1 MAVQRYR
8 VLKKLGEGGCGRTW
22 LVRDRKLGKLWAMK
36 EWREKEGAQ
45 EELRILRELES
56 PCFPRIVECF
66 QENGR
71 QYLLMDWIRGRT
83 LEEALLQEGP
93 LPWRTAAAY
102 AAKICG
108 ALETLHGGTPAILH
122 LDLKPSNI
130 ILTQDGPRLIDF
142 GNAVLADAA
151 ADLTAADGR
160 KAGAAEA
167 NGTAAAW
174 RAEAALLM
182 GRAEAALPA
191 DRALRGT
198 PGYAAPELY
207 SGRGADI
214 RSDVYGLGAVLCAML
229 TGKKPGPA
237 GNRTEA
243 VPERLWEIVEKAM
256 EEDRESRFQNA
267 AEFRS
272 ALETALAETAETA
285 ETEKNAGRRKNV
297 FIRFTAAVCAA
308 AAAVTAA
315 AALLLSSGNLQ
326 PGSQQQESPQPENPR
341 PQDGSLPYARASEG
355 KTEIGAGKR
364 REAVRNAS
372 LWELV
377 WEKEEKGRLLGLQ
390 HELGETFRKAA
401 GQRENLSKKADG
413 SDGESAGF

>member
-167 NGTAAAW
+167 NGTAAA
-174 RAEAALLM
+174 
-182 GRAEAALPA
+182 GRAKAALPA

-243 VPERLWEIVEKAM
+243 APERLWEIVEKAM

-297 FIRFTAAVCAA
+297 FIRFAAAVCAA

-326 PGSQQQESPQPENPR
+326 PGSQQQDSPQPENPR

>member
-151 ADLTAADGR
+151 AD
-160 KAGAAEA
+160 
-167 NGTAAAW
+167 
-174 RAEAALLM
+174 RAEAALPAK
-182 GRAEAALPA
+182 RAKAALPA

-237 GNRTEA
+237 GNRTETA
-243 VPERLWEIVEKAM
+243 PERLWEIVEKAM

>member
-167 NGTAAAW
+167 NGTAAA
-174 RAEAALLM
+174 
-182 GRAEAALPA
+182 GRAKAALPA

-297 FIRFTAAVCAA
+297 FIRFAAAVCAA

-326 PGSQQQESPQPENPR
+326 PGSQQQDSPQPENPR

>member
-167 NGTAAAW
+167 NGTAAA
-174 RAEAALLM
+174 
-182 GRAEAALPA
+182 GRAKAALPA
-191 DRALRGT
+191 DRALWGT

-207 SGRGADI
+207 SGRGAGI

-237 GNRTEA
+237 GNRTETA
-243 VPERLWEIVEKAM
+243 PERLWEIVEKAM

-297 FIRFTAAVCAA
+297 FIRFAAAVCAA

-413 SDGESAGF
+413 SAGESAGF

>member
-1 MAVQRYR
+1 M
-8 VLKKLGEGGCGRTW
+8 
-22 LVRDRKLGKLWAMK
+22 
-36 EWREKEGAQ
+36 
-45 EELRILRELES
+45 
-56 PCFPRIVECF
+56 
-66 QENGR
+66 
-71 QYLLMDWIRGRT
+71 
-83 LEEALLQEGP
+83 
-93 LPWRTAAAY
+93 
-102 AAKICG
+102 
-108 ALETLHGGTPAILH
+108 ET
-122 LDLKPSNI
+122 
-130 ILTQDGPRLIDF
+130 RF
-142 GNAVLADAA
+142 LADAA

-167 NGTAAAW
+167 NGTAAA
-174 RAEAALLM
+174 
-182 GRAEAALPA
+182 GRAKAALPA

-243 VPERLWEIVEKAM
+243 APERLWEIVEKAM

-297 FIRFTAAVCAA
+297 FIRFAAAVCAA

-355 KTEIGAGKR
+355 ENGDRGGKTAGSGPECFSVGAG
-364 REAVRNAS
+364 VG
-372 LWELV
+372 
-377 WEKEEKGRLLGLQ
+377 KGGK
-390 HELGETFRKAA
+390 GKAA
-401 GQRENLSKKADG
+401 WT
-413 SDGESAGF
+413 SA

>member
-167 NGTAAAW
+167 NGTAAA
-174 RAEAALLM
+174 
-182 GRAEAALPA
+182 GRAKAALPA

-272 ALETALAETAETA
+272 ALETALAETAEKA

-297 FIRFTAAVCAA
+297 FIRFAAAVCAA

>member
-167 NGTAAAW
+167 NGTAAA
-174 RAEAALLM
+174 
-182 GRAEAALPA
+182 GRAKAALPA

-237 GNRTEA
+237 GNRTETA
-243 VPERLWEIVEKAM
+243 PERLWEIVEKAM

-297 FIRFTAAVCAA
+297 FIRFAAAVCAA

-326 PGSQQQESPQPENPR
+326 PGSQQQDSPQPENPR

>member
-1 MAVQRYR
+1 MLVQRYR

-22 LVRDRKLGKLWAMK
+22 LRDRKLGKLWAMK
-36 EWREKEGAQ
+36 EWVEKEGAQ

-102 AAKICG
+102 TAKICR

-142 GNAVLADAA
+142 GSAVLADAA
-151 ADLTAADGR
+151 AD
-160 KAGAAEA
+160 
-167 NGTAAAW
+167 
-174 RAEAALLM
+174 RAEAAF
-182 GRAEAALPA
+182 PA

-214 RSDVYGLGAVLCAML
+214 RSDIYGLGAVLCAML

-237 GNRTEA
+237 ETET
-243 VPERLWEIVEKAM
+243 EWR
-256 EEDRESRFQNA
+256 RS
-267 AEFRS
+267 RS
-272 ALETALAETAETA
+272 AC
-285 ETEKNAGRRKNV
+285 GR
-297 FIRFTAAVCAA
+297 
-308 AAAVTAA
+308 
-315 AALLLSSGNLQ
+315 S
-326 PGSQQQESPQPENPR
+326 
-341 PQDGSLPYARASEG
+341 
-355 KTEIGAGKR
+355 
-364 REAVRNAS
+364 
-372 LWELV
+372 W
-377 WEKEEKGRLLGLQ
+377 
-390 HELGETFRKAA
+390 
-401 GQRENLSKKADG
+401 KKP
-413 SDGESAGF
+413 

>member
-167 NGTAAAW
+167 NGTAAA
-174 RAEAALLM
+174 
-182 GRAEAALPA
+182 GRAKAALPA

-237 GNRTEA
+237 GNRTETA
-243 VPERLWEIVEKAM
+243 PERLWEIVEKAM

-297 FIRFTAAVCAA
+297 FIRFAAAVCAA

-413 SDGESAGF
+413 SDGESAAF

>member
-83 LEEALLQEGP
+83 LEEALLQEGS

-167 NGTAAAW
+167 NGTAAA
-174 RAEAALLM
+174 
-182 GRAEAALPA
+182 GRAKAALPA

-207 SGRGADI
+207 SGRGAGI

-297 FIRFTAAVCAA
+297 FIRFAAAVCAA

>member
-167 NGTAAAW
+167 NGTAAA
-174 RAEAALLM
+174 
-182 GRAEAALPA
+182 GRAKAALPA

-207 SGRGADI
+207 SGRGAGI

>member
-167 NGTAAAW
+167 NGTAAA
-174 RAEAALLM
+174 
-182 GRAEAALPA
+182 GRAKAALPA

-237 GNRTEA
+237 GNRTETA
-243 VPERLWEIVEKAM
+243 PERLWEIVEKAM

>member
-83 LEEALLQEGP
+83 LEGS

-167 NGTAAAW
+167 NGTAAA
-174 RAEAALLM
+174 
-182 GRAEAALPA
+182 GRAKAALPA

>member
-167 NGTAAAW
+167 NGTAAA
-174 RAEAALLM
+174 

-297 FIRFTAAVCAA
+297 FIRFAAAVCAA

>member
-83 LEEALLQEGP
+83 LEEP

-167 NGTAAAW
+167 NGTAAA
-174 RAEAALLM
+174 
-182 GRAEAALPA
+182 GRAKAALPA

>member
-167 NGTAAAW
+167 NGTAAA
-174 RAEAALLM
+174 
-182 GRAEAALPA
+182 GRAKAALPA

-243 VPERLWEIVEKAM
+243 APERLWEIVEKAM

-272 ALETALAETAETA
+272 ALETALAETAEKA

-297 FIRFTAAVCAA
+297 FIRFAAAVCAA
-308 AAAVTAA
+308 AA
-315 AALLLSSGNLQ
+315 AALLLSSGNLRPQSLQ
-326 PGSQQQESPQPENPR
+326 PGSRQPESLR

>member
-167 NGTAAAW
+167 NGTAAA
-174 RAEAALLM
+174 

-243 VPERLWEIVEKAM
+243 APERLWEIVEKAM

-297 FIRFTAAVCAA
+297 FIRFAAAVCAA

-326 PGSQQQESPQPENPR
+326 PGSQQQESPQPENLR

>member
-167 NGTAAAW
+167 NGTAAA
-174 RAEAALLM
+174 

-229 TGKKPGPA
+229 TGKRPGPA
-237 GNRTEA
+237 GNRTETA
-243 VPERLWEIVEKAM
+243 PERLWEIVEKAM

-297 FIRFTAAVCAA
+297 FIRFAAAVCAA

>member
-167 NGTAAAW
+167 NGTAAA
-174 RAEAALLM
+174 
-182 GRAEAALPA
+182 GRAKAALPA

-237 GNRTEA
+237 GNRTETA
-243 VPERLWEIVEKAM
+243 PERLWDIVEKAM

-285 ETEKNAGRRKNV
+285 ETEKNSGRRKNV
-297 FIRFTAAVCAA
+297 FIRFAAAVCAA

>member
-167 NGTAAAW
+167 NGTAAA
-174 RAEAALLM
+174 
-182 GRAEAALPA
+182 GRAKAALPA

-243 VPERLWEIVEKAM
+243 APERLWEIVEKAM

-297 FIRFTAAVCAA
+297 FIRFAAAVCAA

-401 GQRENLSKKADG
+401 GQRENLAKKADG

>member
-167 NGTAAAW
+167 NGTAAA
-174 RAEAALLM
+174 
-182 GRAEAALPA
+182 GRAKAALPA

-207 SGRGADI
+207 SGRGAGI

-237 GNRTEA
+237 GNRTETA
-243 VPERLWEIVEKAM
+243 PERLWEIVEKAM

-297 FIRFTAAVCAA
+297 FIRFAAAVCAA

-326 PGSQQQESPQPENPR
+326 PGSQQQDSPQPENPR

>member
-167 NGTAAAW
+167 NGTAAA
-174 RAEAALLM
+174 
-182 GRAEAALPA
+182 GRAKAALPA

-297 FIRFTAAVCAA
+297 FIRFAAAVCAA

-326 PGSQQQESPQPENPR
+326 PGSQQQDSPQPENPR

-377 WEKEEKGRLLGLQ
+377 WEKEEKGRRLGLQ

>member
-167 NGTAAAW
+167 NGTAAA
-174 RAEAALLM
+174 
-182 GRAEAALPA
+182 GRAKAALPA

-243 VPERLWEIVEKAM
+243 APERLWEIVEKAM

>member
-167 NGTAAAW
+167 NGTAAAD
-174 RAEAALLM
+174 RAK
-182 GRAEAALPA
+182 AALPA

-243 VPERLWEIVEKAM
+243 APERLWEIVEKAM

-297 FIRFTAAVCAA
+297 FIRFAAAVCAA
-308 AAAVTAA
+308 AA
-315 AALLLSSGNLQ
+315 AALLLSSGNLRPQSLQ
-326 PGSQQQESPQPENPR
+326 PGSRQPESLR

>member
-167 NGTAAAW
+167 NGTAAA
-174 RAEAALLM
+174 
-182 GRAEAALPA
+182 GRAKAALPA

-237 GNRTEA
+237 GNRTETA
-243 VPERLWEIVEKAM
+243 PERLWEIVEKAM

-297 FIRFTAAVCAA
+297 FIRFAAAVCAA

>member
-83 LEEALLQEGP
+83 LEEALLQEGS

-167 NGTAAAW
+167 NGTAAA
-174 RAEAALLM
+174 
-182 GRAEAALPA
+182 GRAKAALPA

-297 FIRFTAAVCAA
+297 FIRFAAAVCAA

>member
-167 NGTAAAW
+167 NGTAAA
-174 RAEAALLM
+174 
-182 GRAEAALPA
+182 GRAKAALPA

-237 GNRTEA
+237 GNRTETA
-243 VPERLWEIVEKAM
+243 PERLWEIVEKAM

-297 FIRFTAAVCAA
+297 FIRFAAAVCAA

-326 PGSQQQESPQPENPR
+326 PGSQQQESPQTENPR
-341 PQDGSLPYARASEG
+341 PQDGSLPYARAS
-355 KTEIGAGKR
+355 
-364 REAVRNAS
+364 
-372 LWELV
+372 
-377 WEKEEKGRLLGLQ
+377 
-390 HELGETFRKAA
+390 
-401 GQRENLSKKADG
+401 
-413 SDGESAGF
+413 

>member
-83 LEEALLQEGP
+83 LEEALLQKGP

-167 NGTAAAW
+167 NGTAAA
-174 RAEAALLM
+174 
-182 GRAEAALPA
+182 GRAKAAFPA

-237 GNRTEA
+237 GNRTETA
-243 VPERLWEIVEKAM
+243 PERLWEIVEKAM

-297 FIRFTAAVCAA
+297 FIRFAAAVCAA

-341 PQDGSLPYARASEG
+341 PQDGSLPYSRASEG

-364 REAVRNAS
+364 REAARNAS

>member
-167 NGTAAAW
+167 NGTAAA
-174 RAEAALLM
+174 
-182 GRAEAALPA
+182 GRAKAALPA

-243 VPERLWEIVEKAM
+243 APERLWEIVEKAM

-297 FIRFTAAVCAA
+297 FIRFAAAVCAA

>member
-167 NGTAAAW
+167 NGTAAA
-174 RAEAALLM
+174 
-182 GRAEAALPA
+182 GRAKAALPA

-237 GNRTEA
+237 GNRTETA
-243 VPERLWEIVEKAM
+243 PERLWEIVEKAM

-297 FIRFTAAVCAA
+297 FIRFAAAVCAA

-326 PGSQQQESPQPENPR
+326 PGSQQQDSPQPESLR

>member
-167 NGTAAAW
+167 NGTAAA
-174 RAEAALLM
+174 
-182 GRAEAALPA
+182 GRAKAALPA

-207 SGRGADI
+207 SGRGAGI

-243 VPERLWEIVEKAM
+243 APERLWEIVEKAM

-297 FIRFTAAVCAA
+297 FIRFAAAVCAA

>member
-167 NGTAAAW
+167 NGTAAA
-174 RAEAALLM
+174 

-229 TGKKPGPA
+229 TGKRPGPA

-243 VPERLWEIVEKAM
+243 APERLWEIVEKAM

-272 ALETALAETAETA
+272 ALETALAETPETA

-297 FIRFTAAVCAA
+297 FIRFAAAVCAA

>member
-83 LEEALLQEGP
+83 LEEALLQEGS

-167 NGTAAAW
+167 NGTAAA
-174 RAEAALLM
+174 

-297 FIRFTAAVCAA
+297 FIRFAAAVCAA
-308 AAAVTAA
+308 AAAVIAA

>member
-167 NGTAAAW
+167 NGTAAA
-174 RAEAALLM
+174 

-237 GNRTEA
+237 GNRTETA
-243 VPERLWEIVEKAM
+243 PERLWEIVEKAM

-297 FIRFTAAVCAA
+297 FIRFAAAVCAA

-315 AALLLSSGNLQ
+315 AALLLSAGNLQ

>member
-167 NGTAAAW
+167 NGTAAA
-174 RAEAALLM
+174 

-243 VPERLWEIVEKAM
+243 APERLWEIVEKAM

-297 FIRFTAAVCAA
+297 FIRFAAAVCAA

>member
-167 NGTAAAW
+167 NGTAAA
-174 RAEAALLM
+174 
-182 GRAEAALPA
+182 GRAKAALPA

-207 SGRGADI
+207 SGRGAGI

-297 FIRFTAAVCAA
+297 FIRFAAAVCAA

>member
-167 NGTAAAW
+167 NGTAAA
-174 RAEAALLM
+174 
-182 GRAEAALPA
+182 GRAKAALPA

-297 FIRFTAAVCAA
+297 FIRFAAAVCAA

>member
-93 LPWRTAAAY
+93 LPWRTAAAHT
-102 AAKICG
+102 AKICR

-142 GNAVLADAA
+142 GSAVLADAA
-151 ADLTAADGR
+151 AD
-160 KAGAAEA
+160 
-167 NGTAAAW
+167 
-174 RAEAALLM
+174 RAEAALPAK
-182 GRAEAALPA
+182 RAEAAFPA

-207 SGRGADI
+207 SGRGADN
-214 RSDVYGLGAVLCAML
+214 RSDIYGLGAVLCAML

-237 GNRTEA
+237 GNRNRTEA

-256 EEDRESRFQNA
+256 KEEREGRFQNA
-267 AEFRS
+267 AEFRR
-272 ALETALAETAETA
+272 ALETVLAETA
-285 ETEKNAGRRKNV
+285 ETEKDTGKRKNG
-297 FIRFTAAVCAA
+297 FFRFAAPVCAA
-308 AAAVTAA
+308 AAAVAVAA
-315 AALLLSSGNLQ
+315 AALFLLPAEMSIRREG
-326 PGSQQQESPQPENPR
+326 
-341 PQDGSLPYARASEG
+341 LPFRAAAAEG
-355 KTEIGAGKR
+355 KTETGAGKR
-364 REAVRNAS
+364 REAVRMGS

-377 WEKEEKGRLLGLQ
+377 WETREKGRLLGLRRD
-390 HELGETFRKAA
+390 LGETFRKTAERN
-401 GQRENLSKKADG
+401 GNLSKKADG
-413 SDGESAGF
+413 SEGESTGF

>member
-167 NGTAAAW
+167 NGTAAA
-174 RAEAALLM
+174 
-182 GRAEAALPA
+182 GRAKAALPA

-237 GNRTEA
+237 GNRTETA
-243 VPERLWEIVEKAM
+243 PERLWEIVEKAM

-272 ALETALAETAETA
+272 ALETALAETAEKA

-297 FIRFTAAVCAA
+297 FIRFAAAVCAA